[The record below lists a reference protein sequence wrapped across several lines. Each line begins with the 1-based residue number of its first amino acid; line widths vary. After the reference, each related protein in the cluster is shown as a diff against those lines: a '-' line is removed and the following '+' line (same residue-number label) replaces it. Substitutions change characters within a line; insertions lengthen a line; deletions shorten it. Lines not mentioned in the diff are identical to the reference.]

1 MAVRDNVSRSR
12 ENIYTDIPS
21 QFPSIYREEG
31 QLFVEFVQA
40 YYEYVDTTLPKF
52 RDAFYA
58 RNVDTTDFDKF
69 LLYFKNKYM
78 DNLPFDSSTDLRFVI
93 KHITDFYRRKGTE
106 ESLRLFFRMFFNEE
120 VEVFYP
126 SSSILKLSDSIY
138 GSSQYLEMKPVS
150 SIRDYPIVRGAKIVG
165 DTSKA
170 EAFRDEV
177 IFKNFNGS
185 ITPIAF
191 ISNVNGKFISD
202 DVLTSTLGDIVNNV
216 GKLIKGSISSATVK
230 NEARLPGNNIGD
242 DLKLIS
248 TDNGVYGKAVVDTV
262 RETTTGVIEFEV
274 EDGGYGYAVQQD
286 GVNDATLNDY
296 LITNQVL
303 VVDTNS
309 GYDVKPFDT
318 ITFTS
323 AEVRYI
329 SNDQQVPGFSAVSI
343 SVTAVKFEGSVI
355 YCVAPSND
363 LPVLPDNSYLE
374 GTNDR
379 TSATIRTTKTS
390 AYLPQAQYRVSTI
403 KDAETVTLIPDI
415 LSDFLNVTLNS
426 SDYGMSGSGAETV
439 NTTIRDAF
447 TPVTYQ
453 IGQIDTINVLDSGQG
468 YQNDLPSIV
477 RMPEINNF
485 LHKDIGLTFNNTEFL
500 LLVGDVIT
508 QVRQIEDLSDWT
520 TSNTTTYVNYTV
532 KLKFLRRD
540 GDIFYF
546 KPLSFYQI
554 DPEVQI
560 NIKGNMY
567 DIVDSFEDVNSLPM
581 GRNANI
587 TGTAF
592 FASGQIDTITV
603 TDTGYKYNNG
613 ERLSIVNNNPDSD
626 LYGTAVATVEVETRG
641 SGFTEGKW
649 QTTTSFLN
657 EKTKVIRDNDYYQ
670 EYSYDISSIV
680 NPDKYESLVKEE
692 VSVAGTKL
700 FSSPLINS
708 VNKFE
713 TDVNIDFEV
722 FTLDEE
728 LNVANNFVE
737 VGPLYRRQ
745 FFAPPVVGTDEL
757 VATVA
762 NIVSDVTLR
771 VQSDINS

>member
-21 QFPSIYREEG
+21 QFPSIYQEEG
-31 QLFVEFVQA
+31 PLFVEFIQE
-40 YYEYVDTTLPKF
+40 YYRYVDEKLPKF

-58 RNVDTTDFDKF
+58 RNVDTTDFNRF

-138 GSSQYLEMKPVS
+138 GSSQYLEMKPIN
-150 SIRDYPIVRGAKIVG
+150 SIAGYPAVRGAKIVG

-170 EAFRDEV
+170 EAFIDEV

-185 ITPIAF
+185 ITPVAF
-191 ISNVNGKFISD
+191 ISNVNGKFVSD
-202 DVLTSTLGDIVNNV
+202 DVLTSTVGNTTTNI
-216 GKLIKGSISSATVK
+216 GKLIKGSISKATVGTQ
-230 NEARLPGNNIGD
+230 ARLPGNDIGD
-242 DLKLIS
+242 ELKLVS
-248 TDNGVYGKAVVDTV
+248 SKDGVYGKAVVKTV

-274 EDGGYGYAVQQD
+274 EDGGYGYAIQQN
-286 GVNDATLNDY
+286 GVDDATLNDY
-296 LITNQVL
+296 SITNQVA

-309 GYDVKPFDT
+309 GYDIKAFDT
-318 ITFTS
+318 ITYTN
-323 AEVRYI
+323 AEVRYV
-329 SNDQQVPGFSAVSI
+329 SNDQQVPGFSAVNTTLT
-343 SVTAVKFEGSVI
+343 VVKFEGSVI
-355 YCVAPSND
+355 YCVAPDSN
-363 LPVLPDNSYLE
+363 LPVLPDNSYIE

-379 TSATIRTTKTS
+379 TSATIRATKTS

-403 KDAETVTLIPDI
+403 KNAETVTLIPDI
-415 LSDFLNVTLNS
+415 LSDFLNVTLDS

-453 IGQIDTINVLDSGQG
+453 IGEIDTINVLDSGQG
-468 YQNDLPSIV
+468 YQNDLPSII

-532 KLKFLRRD
+532 KLKFLRRE
-540 GDIFYF
+540 GDVFYF
-546 KPLSFYQI
+546 RPLSFYQI
-554 DPEVQI
+554 DPEAQI
-560 NIKGNMY
+560 NIKGNLY
-567 DIVDSFEDVNSLPM
+567 DIVDAFEDDDSLPM
-581 GRNANI
+581 GLNADI
-587 TGTAF
+587 SGTAF
-592 FASGQIDTITV
+592 FASGQVDSITV

-613 ERLSIVNNNPDSD
+613 EKVSIVNDNPSSD
-626 LYGTAVATVEVETRG
+626 NYGNIVGTVELETRG
-641 SGFTEGKW
+641 GGFTEGKW

-680 NPDKYESLVKEE
+680 NPDKYEELVKEE

-708 VNKFE
+708 LNKFE
-713 TDVNIDFEV
+713 TDVDIDFEV

-737 VGPLYRRQ
+737 IGPLYRRQ
-745 FFAPPVVGTDEL
+745 FFAPPIVGTDEL

-762 NIVSDVTLR
+762 NIVSDVTLK